1 MTKSLANRHA
11 FITGAG
17 SGIGAAA
24 AVALA
29 AAGVTVSLA
38 GRRLEPLQATAAT
51 LGDRAGAIV
60 TLDVTDEA
68 AIAAAAEQAEAAHGP
83 VDILVAN
90 AGAAASGPFDKTER
104 ATWDAMLAVNLTGVW
119 LTTRAFLPGMVKR
132 RSGRVIAIASTAG
145 LVGYPY
151 VAAYVAAKHGV
162 VGLVRALALEV
173 ARKGVTV
180 NAVCPG
186 FTETDLVAQSVAT
199 IVAKTGRS
207 ADEARAEL
215 AKSNPMGRLVT
226 PEEVADAILW
236 LAGQGAASI
245 NGQAIAVAGGEVMTG

>member
-1 MTKSLANRHA
+1 MAGLLQDKVALV
-11 FITGAG
+11 TGGAQ
-17 SGIGAAA
+17 GIGLAVARAFLAEGAAVAIADVRADVLEAAA
-24 AVALA
+24 AGLP
-29 AAGVTVSLA
+29 
-38 GRRLEPLQATAAT
+38 GRVLP
-51 LGDRAGAIV
+51 V

>member
-1 MTKSLANRHA
+1 
-11 FITGAG
+11 
-17 SGIGAAA
+17 
-24 AVALA
+24 
-29 AAGVTVSLA
+29 
-38 GRRLEPLQATAAT
+38 
-51 LGDRAGAIV
+51 
-60 TLDVTDEA
+60 
-68 AIAAAAEQAEAAHGP
+68 
-83 VDILVAN
+83 
-90 AGAAASGPFDKTER
+90 
-104 ATWDAMLAVNLTGVW
+104 
-119 LTTRAFLPGMVKR
+119 
-132 RSGRVIAIASTAG
+132 
-145 LVGYPY
+145 
-151 VAAYVAAKHGV
+151 
-162 VGLVRALALEV
+162 VRALALEV